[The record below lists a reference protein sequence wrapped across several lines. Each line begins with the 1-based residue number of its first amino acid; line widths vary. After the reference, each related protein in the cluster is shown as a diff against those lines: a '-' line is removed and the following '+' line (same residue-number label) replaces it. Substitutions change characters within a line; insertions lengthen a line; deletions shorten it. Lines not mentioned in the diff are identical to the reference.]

1 MPFSYWKTSSSGL
14 LKTAAIGNAGSSEE
28 PYFAPSTCRRT
39 KAVVALA
46 DETV

>member
-1 MPFSYWKTSSSGL
+1 MKT
-14 LKTAAIGNAGSSEE
+14 TAIRDAGSSEW